1 MDKISTG
8 YITKKYRDNDRY
20 HNPWRWTVPID
31 GETGRGNVRINVS
44 CNVWKKRD
52 GSPNVGGALLVP
64 GVGTVLRLERDAWL
78 VVK

>member
-1 MDKISTG
+1 M
-8 YITKKYRDNDRY
+8 
-20 HNPWRWTVPID
+20 PID

-64 GVGTVLRLERDAWL
+64 GVGTVLRLDRDAW
-78 VVK
+78 VMVK